1 MDDDNYICSI
11 TWLRRAR
18 EEEFSRSLAIE
29 KSVRSVRV
37 CWPEEIFRCLF
48 FPSIFRADGNLTDS
62 KRQHGKNGK
71 NISFQRWRNF
81 LSQEIAT
88 HRSLRFLFTWCACRF
103 EGTLFIHYSIEYDF
117 NSFDFNLAKN
127 NKSSWRKKSILRTVE
142 HELLVLCFRTSNCQ
156 FVKIEKCSC
165 LKKLRGKQDRI
176 SFSILYL
183 DLRLNE

>member
-1 MDDDNYICSI
+1 MMIIIYVQSRGCEEQE
-11 TWLRRAR
+11 RRNLAGLWP
-18 EEEFSRSLAIE
+18 SRNLFDPFGFADR
-29 KSVRSVRV
+29 KKYFGV
-37 CWPEEIFRCLF
+37 LF
-48 FPSIFRADGNLTDS
+48 FPTIFRADGNLTDS